1 MDRNGGQMPDIQRC
15 KLIQLSTVNDIRGNL
30 TIIEA
35 SRNIPFDIKRVFYL
49 YDVPENRP
57 RGVHAHRSLHQLL
70 IAASG
75 SFDVSVC
82 DGRHKKRYH
91 LNRSFYGL
99 YIPPMIWQG
108 IYDFSSGA
116 VCLVLASGYYDRSEY
131 IEDFETYR
139 KLAVWREAGA
149 LAPECKI
156 EASGDG
162 Q

>member
-1 MDRNGGQMPDIQRC
+1 MDRNGGDIRRC

-70 IAASG
+70 IAANG
-75 SFDVSVC
+75 SFDVSVS

-131 IEDFETYR
+131 IEDFDTYR
-139 KLAVWREAGA
+139 ELVGAPEAGA
-149 LAPECKI
+149 RSQECRIKV
-156 EASGDG
+156 DG
-162 Q
+162 NGQ